1 MVHINNYPSA
11 FRSLRQAD
19 IQDGRGKSP
28 PLDKGSAKDAASK
41 SGGADGERKSESLE
55 TAGTRVEANSKETYR
70 LQDELT
76 RLQVEDKGIK
86 AVHSHLRQI
95 HKWLDSFKDEG
106 FAEEKRAVLQQ
117 NVEARLETVQGIV
130 DKTRFNGEKLLEQKN
145 SDEDEGGL
153 NLRELTRQGLGDLS
167 PASVYNSLRKLD
179 QAISKLSAQRF
190 RIGGMISHLRQKL
203 DSVQAT
209 GGGGQAQ
216 EPLIRDGKAA
226 GDLMSFTLNRVRL
239 DSSQALLAQAN
250 TQVEKVFRLLA
261 GVRET

>member
-1 MVHINNYPSA
+1 MVYIYHPSA
-11 FRSLRQAD
+11 FKSLRKTG
-19 IQDGRGKSP
+19 IQGEMGKSP
-28 PLDKGSAKDAASK
+28 PLENSPAKDAAGK
-41 SGGADGERKSESLE
+41 PGGVKREEKSERLE
-55 TAGTRVEANSKETYR
+55 TASSGFQLDNKAVYR

-76 RLQVEDKGIK
+76 RLQVEDEGVK
-86 AVHSHLRQI
+86 AVHSQLRQI
-95 HKWLDSFKDEG
+95 HKRLNSFKDEG
-106 FAEEKRAVLQQ
+106 FSEEKEGTLQQ
-117 NVEARLETVQGIV
+117 KVEAYLETIQGIV

-153 NLRELTRQGLGDLS
+153 DLRELTKQGLGDLS